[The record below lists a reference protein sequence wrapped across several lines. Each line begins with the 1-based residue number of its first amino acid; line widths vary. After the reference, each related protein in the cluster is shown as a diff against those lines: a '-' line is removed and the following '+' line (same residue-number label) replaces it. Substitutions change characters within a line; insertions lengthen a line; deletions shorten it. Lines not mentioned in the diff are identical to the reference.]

1 MENLVN
7 GNELW
12 KTYDLGGIQVNAL
25 RGLNI
30 TVEKGEFVSIMGP
43 SGSGKSTLMNMIGC
57 LDTPTQGEL
66 IIDGKKTSSM
76 SESELTKLRAEK
88 IGFIFQTF
96 NLLPALSVRDN
107 VEFPTRN
114 LSGDKKLSKSSRKKR
129 VEECLENVGLGHR
142 MDYLPA
148 KLSGGE
154 RQRVAIAR
162 ALVNKPKFILA
173 DEPTGNL
180 DSEATENIMKLLHDV
195 NREGTTVIMVTHDA
209 ETTDKTKRIDL
220 LTYKTLWMRKTESS
234 NCTCTGKQT
243 KIYISRRTNRKP

>member
-7 GNELW
+7 GNEIW

-43 SGSGKSTLMNMIGC
+43 SGSGKSTLMNMLGC
-57 LDTPTQGEL
+57 LDTPTKGEL
-66 IIDGKKTSSM
+66 IIDGKKTSAM

-114 LSGDKKLSKSSRKKR
+114 LSGDKRLSKSSRKKR

-180 DSEATENIMKLLHDV
+180 DSEATENIMNLLHDV

-209 ETTDKTKRIDL
+209 ETTDKTRILKIRDGVIEL
-220 LTYKTLWMRKTESS
+220 NKNILTVPLP
-234 NCTCTGKQT
+234 NL
-243 KIYISRRTNRKP
+243 I